1 MDVLYVN
8 MNLRNPFYRAL
19 AIIIA
24 VGSLHGA
31 EILDKPVPW
40 SGRISGYTLDELV
53 ARMRGW
59 SDVGDSGTFQLSSRI
74 PEELATKKINL
85 LLIPDEPRPTYR
97 EILVSALEKVGQKVE
112 VRRSKEGIEIVYIYS
127 RSFRIS
133 NSNRQSLARKGR
145 LSLEGIQR
153 ELADKG
159 WVFSES
165 VEMKFLP
172 ESSLLIVQG
181 TSEDID
187 KAARFFS
194 EK

>member
-1 MDVLYVN
+1 
-8 MNLRNPFYRAL
+8 
-19 AIIIA
+19 
-24 VGSLHGA
+24 
-31 EILDKPVPW
+31 
-40 SGRISGYTLDELV
+40 
-53 ARMRGW
+53 MRGW

-159 WVFSES
+159 WVFR
-165 VEMKFLP
+165 
-172 ESSLLIVQG
+172 SLL
-181 TSEDID
+181 
-187 KAARFFS
+187 R
-194 EK
+194 